1 MKQTLFIISM
11 LFMAFLGMV
20 PGYKHGYLAATSEF
34 ELKVIQLQEEQQ
46 GLLKEIDH
54 LKKESALTQVY
65 QSREF
70 EFTAYAYN
78 SGHTASGTIPK
89 EGRTIAVDPAVI
101 PLGSVVYIEGYGVRI
116 AEDTGA
122 YIKGDRMDLYIEDWD
137 AAKEFGR
144 KKLRVVIIEA
154 LPAGRGGGRK

>member
-1 MKQTLFIISM
+1 MKQFLFIIII
-11 LFMAFLGMV
+11 LFMVLLGIV
-20 PGYKHGYLAATSEF
+20 SGYQNGYDTASVKFKTDVE
-34 ELKVIQLQEEQQ
+34 QLQGKQEK
-46 GLLKEIDH
+46 LLKEIDH

-101 PLGSVVYIEGYGVRI
+101 PLGSVVYIEGYGVRV

-122 YIKGDRMDLYIEDWD
+122 YIKGDRMDLYVKDWD

-144 KKLRVVIIEA
+144 KKLQVVI
-154 LPAGRGGGRK
+154 LKRGE

>member
-11 LFMAFLGMV
+11 LFMAFLGMA

-101 PLGSVVYIEGYGVRI
+101 PLGSVVYVEGNVRI
-116 AEDTGA
+116 LG
-122 YIKGDRMDLYIEDWD
+122 W
-137 AAKEFGR
+137 
-144 KKLRVVIIEA
+144 
-154 LPAGRGGGRK
+154 

>member
-101 PLGSVVYIEGYGVRI
+101 PLGSVVYIEGYGVRV

>member
-1 MKQTLFIISM
+1 MKQTLFIISI
-11 LFMAFLGMV
+11 LFMAFLGMAS
-20 PGYKHGYLAATSEF
+20 GYKHGYLAATSEF
-34 ELKVIQLQEEQQ
+34 ELKVTQLQKEQQ

-101 PLGSVVYIEGYGVRI
+101 PLGSVVYIEGYGVRV

-122 YIKGDRMDLYIEDWD
+122 YIKGDRGDLFIEDWNE
-137 AAKEFGR
+137 AKEFGR
-144 KKLRVVIIEA
+144 KKLRVVILE
-154 LPAGRGGGRK
+154 RGK